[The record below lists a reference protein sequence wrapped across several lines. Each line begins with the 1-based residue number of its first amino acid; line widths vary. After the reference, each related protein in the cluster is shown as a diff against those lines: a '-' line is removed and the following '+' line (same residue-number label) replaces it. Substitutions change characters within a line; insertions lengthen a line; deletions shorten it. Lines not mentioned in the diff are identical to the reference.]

1 MMIFLGTGKIATVMK
16 VEPVVHR
23 EVRKYQSINLND
35 YLHRLEGDVKAYVTQ
50 LPEEK

>member
-1 MMIFLGTGKIATVMK
+1 MVVKMDPK

-23 EVRKYQSINLND
+23 EIKKYQPINLND
-35 YLHRLEGDVKAYVTQ
+35 YLHRLEGDIKAYVTQ

>member
-1 MMIFLGTGKIATVMK
+1 VKSPNVVMKVDPK

-23 EVRKYQSINLND
+23 EIKKYQPINLNE
-35 YLHRLEGDVKAYVTQ
+35 YLHRLEGDIKAYVTQ